1 MQGALLFWTRVR
13 LVVAVSVGGE
23 WCVIHLTGQL
33 NIFIRG
39 PRPLPQ
45 VHFAG
50 LCLSDSES

>member
-1 MQGALLFWTRVR
+1 MQGVLLFWTRMR

-23 WCVIHLTGQL
+23 QCIIHLTDQL

-39 PRPLPQ
+39 LRPLPQ